1 MNKLVCL
8 TILAGGALFASACAK
23 QPPPIKT
30 EKLVQK
36 QKNGPDWISNPYPKD
51 SGMDPRTSICAAGTS
66 NLGLSS
72 GNVDMART
80 DAEMQ
85 IKNRIAEQL
94 STEVGLL
101 QERVNNVM
109 RDVASGK
116 EVGDLSLKNINKNF
130 NKTTIVGLRYL
141 ATYMHPNNIDPEKVF
156 VLGCVTVDFANMAK
170 EIRGSMLGADE
181 VRDVLEFKHQE
192 NMLRFDAVEQE
203 YLKQRDDRLR
213 QNGLL
218 IDTPNQ

>member
-1 MNKLVCL
+1 MNKLVYL
-8 TILAGGALFASACAK
+8 AIIAGGSLFASACTK
-23 QPPPIKT
+23 QPAPIKT

-51 SGMDPRTSICAAGTS
+51 SGMDPRSAICAAGTS

-80 DAEMQ
+80 DSEMQ

-109 RDVASGK
+109 RDVATGK

-141 ATYMHPNNIDPEKVF
+141 ATYMHPNNIEPEKVF

-170 EIRGSMLGADE
+170 EIRGSMLGAEE

-192 NMLRFDAVEQE
+192 NMLRFDAVEKE
-203 YLKQRDDRLR
+203 YLNQRDERLR

-218 IDTPNQ
+218 IDSPSE

>member
-1 MNKLVCL
+1 MNKFLG
-8 TILAGGALFASACAK
+8 IALFAGGLLTVSACKK
-23 QPPPIKT
+23 QPAPIKT
-30 EKLVQK
+30 EKLVK
-36 QKNGPDWISNPYPKD
+36 KKKNGPDWISNPYPKD
-51 SGMDPRTSICAAGTS
+51 SGMDPRSSICAAGVS
-66 NLGLSS
+66 NLGLAS
-72 GNVDMART
+72 GNIDMART

-130 NKTTIVGLRYL
+130 NKSTIVGMRYL

-170 EIRGSMLGADE
+170 EIRGSMLGAE
-181 VRDVLEFKHQE
+181 EARDVLEFKHQE
-192 NMLRFDAVEQE
+192 NMLRFDAVEKE
-203 YLKQRDDRLR
+203 YLNAREDRLR
-213 QNGLL
+213 QKGLL
-218 IDTPNQ
+218 IDSPSQ